1 MDDASRRFYTTGV
14 ARILMPRFSYSEV
27 FFFILGAVTFTL
39 AVVLVIMLKYECSCL
54 PGVADYKDLL
64 FVYELS
70 ILAGGI
76 WVVGY
81 ITTLVNR
88 YLGP

>member
-1 MDDASRRFYTTGV
+1 
-14 ARILMPRFSYSEV
+14 MPRFSYAEML
-27 FFFILGAVTFTL
+27 FLMLGAMTL
-39 AVVLVIMLKYECSCL
+39 SVAVMLIIMLKYECSCL

-76 WVVGY
+76 WVVGF

-88 YLGP
+88 HLGP